1 MMYNSSC
8 DDKLRR
14 NWFSCNEQRFSVP
27 TQVSKTEVSS
37 LQMVDC
43 PVSDRT
49 GSSAT
54 SVRSV

>member
-1 MMYNSSC
+1 MYNSSC

-27 TQVSKTEVSS
+27 LKFPRQRVSS